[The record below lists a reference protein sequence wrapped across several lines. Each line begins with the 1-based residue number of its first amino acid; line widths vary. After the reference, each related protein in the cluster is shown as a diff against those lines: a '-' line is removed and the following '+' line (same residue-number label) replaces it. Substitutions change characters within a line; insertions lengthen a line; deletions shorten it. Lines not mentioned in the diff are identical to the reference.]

1 VIAIILGPQGSG
13 KGTQAAVLRDRLG
26 MLYIASGD
34 VLRSARASDTELGAV
49 VRRYMDDG
57 HLVPDEITVRLIL
70 DIMTKAPADR
80 DTLLDGFPRTVAQA
94 EALDEALTE
103 QGRRIEVLIELIA
116 PLEVVQGRLQSRLVC
131 RTCGAVYNSITAP
144 PKVEGKCDVDGG
156 ELYRREDD
164 NPDAIDRRLAIWERQ
179 NTELLEY
186 YDGRVEHLRVDADRT
201 AAAVADELVDELT
214 RHKV

>member
-1 VIAIILGPQGSG
+1 MIAIILGPQGSG

>member
-1 VIAIILGPQGSG
+1 MIAIILGPQGSG

-70 DIMTKAPADR
+70 EIMPKAPADR

-116 PLEVVQGRLQSRLVC
+116 PLEVVKGRLQSRLVC

-144 PKVEGKCDVDGG
+144 PKVEGKCDLDGG

-186 YDGRVEHLRVDADRT
+186 YDGRVEHLRVDADRA